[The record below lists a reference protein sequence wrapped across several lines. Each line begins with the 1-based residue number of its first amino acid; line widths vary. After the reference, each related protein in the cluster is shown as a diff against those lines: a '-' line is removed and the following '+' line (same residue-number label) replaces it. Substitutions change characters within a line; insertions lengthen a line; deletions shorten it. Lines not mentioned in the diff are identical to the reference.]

1 MKIGFFFGA
10 GAEIGY
16 GLPSGGKFAI
26 DLFRQNP
33 SDYRTQFREQLRAI
47 DLTSSYAVDWLP
59 QGFRDKRIHA
69 FGRSEF
75 TSLIESSIEYRRTEI
90 IRRLNQFDTEC
101 DDAMISL
108 GISRGLVESKFYEL
122 TDQAIGDRL
131 YTHAIKLNELLA
143 QDVTLFSSNY
153 YSAMLDVVKEA
164 DESDDLRRYVTAFL
178 QLLVGAHGQDLVR
191 KLNQELFEAAPD
203 DLPIFDDVS
212 GMFRL
217 EFNRIGSTALEL
229 LLEESRTFD
238 TGDTSTGLTLLCA
251 IAQRVL
257 ENIFTTVLDYQ
268 KLIDDHFRYLFS
280 PETEWAK
287 FTKMAVFLK
296 IAQDYIKQQ
305 APNLADIPSE
315 GYYHDLAGFAQ
326 NHEFAAI
333 GTANYNSLLTP
344 IFEQQH
350 LELPDVIHLNGS
362 VNDYYN
368 PYKNTVVTS
377 ESFASLDSSQ
387 LHFPFILTQSGLK
400 PLTSVTMSRRY
411 VQLFDA
417 YNESDAIVVVG
428 FGFNKDDSHINGL
441 FRELIESHGKRL
453 FVVSRD
459 VDGTA
464 DQQQRELRKRLRIAN
479 SYSRAVTVIPVN
491 PNSRTIG
498 GALWIDHIVSE
509 LALTTSEDQESADG

>member
-26 DLFRQNP
+26 DLFRQDP
-33 SDYRTQFREQLRAI
+33 SSYRTQLREQLNAV

-59 QGFRDKRIHA
+59 QGFREKRIHA

-75 TSLIESSIEYRRTEI
+75 TCLIESSIEYRRTEI
-90 IRRLNQFDTEC
+90 IRRLNQFDSEC
-101 DDAMISL
+101 ECAMQSL
-108 GISRGLVESKFYEL
+108 GISRELIETKFFEA
-122 TDQAIGDRL
+122 TDKSIGDSL
-131 YTHAIKLNELLA
+131 YTHVIKLNELLA
-143 QDVTLFSSNY
+143 QDVTLFSSDY
-153 YSAMLDVVKEA
+153 YSAMLDTVKSTE
-164 DESDDLRRYVTAFL
+164 DRDDLRRYVTAFL

-203 DLPIFDDVS
+203 DLPIFDDIS

-229 LLEESRTFD
+229 LLEEKRTFD
-238 TGDTSTGLTLLCA
+238 TGDTCTGLSLLCA
-251 IAQRVL
+251 IAQKVL

-305 APNLADIPSE
+305 APDIADIPTE
-315 GYYHDLAGFAQ
+315 GYYHDLSKFSQ
-326 NHEFAAI
+326 EHEFSAI

-344 IFEQQH
+344 IFEQQG
-350 LELPDVIHLNGS
+350 LEVPEIIHLNGS

-377 ESFASLDSSQ
+377 DDFTALDASQ

-417 YNESDAIVVVG
+417 YNDSDAIVVVG

-441 FRELIESHGKRL
+441 FRELIESHGKKL

-464 DQQQRELRKRLRIAN
+464 AQQQRDLRKRLRVAN
-479 SYSRAVTVIPVN
+479 SYSRAVIVLPVN
-491 PNSRTIG
+491 SNSRMIG
-498 GALWIDHIVSE
+498 DSLWIDHII
-509 LALTTSEDQESADG
+509 AHLTLDPIDGQEPSDG

>member
-1 MKIGFFFGA
+1 MKLGFFFGA

-26 DLFRQNP
+26 DLFRQDP
-33 SDYRTQFREQLRAI
+33 SSYRTQFREQLRSI

-75 TSLIESSIEYRRTEI
+75 SSLIESSIEYRRNEI

-101 DDAMISL
+101 DYAMQSL
-108 GISRGLVESKFYEL
+108 GISRELVEAKFSEL
-122 TDQAIGDRL
+122 TDEAIGDRL

-153 YSAMLDVVKEA
+153 YSAMLDIIKAA
-164 DESDDLRRYVTAFL
+164 DDSDDLRRYVTAFL

-191 KLNQELFEAAPD
+191 RLNQELFEAAPD

-229 LLEESRTFD
+229 LLEERRTFD
-238 TGDTSTGLTLLCA
+238 TGENSTSLSLLCA

-305 APNLADIPSE
+305 APNMDSIPTE
-315 GYYHDLAGFAQ
+315 GYYHDLASFAQ
-326 NHEFAAI
+326 NHQFSAI

-344 IFEQQH
+344 IFEQQDIDV
-350 LELPDVIHLNGS
+350 PDVIHLNGS

-368 PYKNTVVTS
+368 PYKNSVVTS
-377 ESFASLDSSQ
+377 NSFEELDSSQ
-387 LHFPFILTQSGLK
+387 LHFPFMLTQSGLK

-411 VQLFDA
+411 VELFDA
-417 YNESDAIVVVG
+417 YSESDAIVVVG

-441 FRELIESHGKRL
+441 FRELIENHNKKL
-453 FVVSRD
+453 FVVSRN

-464 DQQQRELRKRLRIAN
+464 EQQQRELRKRLRIAN
-479 SYSRAVTVIPVN
+479 SFSRSITVVPVDSN
-491 PNSRTIG
+491 NRMIG
-498 GALWIDHIVSE
+498 NDLWIDHIISE
-509 LALTTSEDQESADG
+509 LSAALERQE

>member
-33 SDYRTQFREQLRAI
+33 SSYRSQLREQLQAV
-47 DLTSSYAVDWLP
+47 DLTSSYAADWLP

-90 IRRLNQFDTEC
+90 IRRLNQFDSEC
-101 DDAMISL
+101 DEAMQSL
-108 GISRGLVESKFYEL
+108 DISRELIEAKFSEL
-122 TDQAIGDRL
+122 TDKSIGDSL
-131 YTHAIKLNELLA
+131 YTHVIKLNELLA
-143 QDVTLFSSNY
+143 QDVSLFSSDY
-153 YSAMLDVVKEA
+153 YSAMLDVVKSTEG
-164 DESDDLRRYVTAFL
+164 SDDLRRYVTAFL

-191 KLNQELFEAAPD
+191 RLNQELFEAAPD

-238 TGDTSTGLTLLCA
+238 ISEFSTALSLLCA
-251 IAQRVL
+251 VAQKVL

-305 APNLADIPSE
+305 APDIADIPAT
-315 GYYHDLAGFAQ
+315 GYYHDLASFAQ
-326 NHEFAAI
+326 NHEFSAI

-344 IFEQQH
+344 IFEQQG
-350 LELPDVIHLNGS
+350 LNVPDVIHLNGS

-368 PYKNTVVTS
+368 PYKNTVVTNDD
-377 ESFASLDSSQ
+377 FDALDASQ
-387 LHFPFILTQSGLK
+387 LHVPFILTQSGLK

-411 VQLFDA
+411 VQLFDS
-417 YNESDAIVVVG
+417 YNNSDAIVVVG

-441 FRELIESHGKRL
+441 FRELIENHGKRL

-464 DQQQRELRKRLRIAN
+464 EQQQRDLRKRLRIAN
-479 SYSRAVTVIPVN
+479 NYSRSVTVVPVDSA
-491 PNSRTIG
+491 SRTIG
-498 GALWIDHIVSE
+498 DVLWVDHIISE
-509 LALTTSEDQESADG
+509 LTPDTPEAQESSNG

>member
-33 SDYRTQFREQLRAI
+33 SGYRTQFREQLKAI
-47 DLTSSYAVDWLP
+47 DLRSSYAADWLP
-59 QGFRDKRIHA
+59 QGFVDKRIHA
-69 FGRSEF
+69 FGRNEF

-90 IRRLNQFDTEC
+90 IRRLNRFDSEC
-101 DDAMISL
+101 DEAMQSL
-108 GISRGLVESKFYEL
+108 GISRELIEAKFSEL
-122 TDQAIGDRL
+122 TGEAIGDSL
-131 YTHAIKLNELLA
+131 YTQVIKLNDLLA
-143 QDVTLFSSNY
+143 QNVSLFSSEY
-153 YSAMLDVVKEA
+153 YSAMLDAVKTAGEC
-164 DESDDLRRYVTAFL
+164 DDLRRYVTAFL

-203 DLPIFDDVS
+203 DLPIFDDLS

-229 LLEESRTFD
+229 LLEESRTFE
-238 TGDTSTGLTLLCA
+238 TGNTGTALSLLCA
-251 IAQRVL
+251 VSQKVL

-296 IAQDYIKQQ
+296 IAQEYIKQQ
-305 APNLADIPSE
+305 APAIESIPAE
-315 GYYHDLAGFAQ
+315 GYYHDLANFAK

-344 IFEQQH
+344 LFKQQN
-350 LELPDVIHLNGS
+350 LEVPDIIHLNGS

-368 PYKNTVVTS
+368 PYKNKVVTC
-377 ESFASLDSSQ
+377 ENFEELDSSQ

-400 PLTSVTMSRRY
+400 PLTSVEMSRRY

-417 YNESDAIVVVG
+417 YNKSDAIVVVG

-441 FRELIESHGKRL
+441 FRELIESHGKKL
-453 FVVSRD
+453 FLVTRNVTE
-459 VDGTA
+459 TA

-479 SYSRAVTVIPVN
+479 SFSRSVTVVPVDSA
-491 PNSRTIG
+491 SRKIG
-498 GALWIDHIVSE
+498 NDLWIDHIVSM
-509 LALTTSEDQESADG
+509 LSPDTPKNQESTNG

>member
-10 GAEIGY
+10 GAETGY

-33 SDYRTQFREQLRAI
+33 NSYRSQLREQLHSV

-90 IRRLNQFDTEC
+90 IRRLNQFDSEC
-101 DDAMISL
+101 DEAMQSL
-108 GISRGLVESKFYEL
+108 GISRELVETKFSEL
-122 TDQAIGDRL
+122 TGDAIGDRL

-143 QDVTLFSSNY
+143 QDVSLFSSNY
-153 YSAMLDVVKEA
+153 YSAMLDVIKAA
-164 DESDDLRRYVTAFL
+164 DDSDDLRRYVTAFL

-191 KLNQELFEAAPD
+191 RLNQELFETAPD

-217 EFNRIGSTALEL
+217 EFNRIGATALEL
-229 LLEESRTFD
+229 LLEENRTFD
-238 TGDTSTGLTLLCA
+238 TGNTCTGLSLLCA
-251 IAQRVL
+251 LAQKVL

-305 APNLADIPSE
+305 APDIADIPAV
-315 GYYHDLAGFAQ
+315 GYYHDLASFSQ

-344 IFEQQH
+344 IFEQQG
-350 LELPDVIHLNGS
+350 LDVPDVIHLNGS

-377 ESFASLDSSQ
+377 DDFGALDASQ

-417 YNESDAIVVVG
+417 YKDSDAIVVVG

-441 FRELIESHGKRL
+441 FRELIENHGKKL
-453 FVVSRD
+453 FVVSLE

-464 DQQQRELRKRLRIAN
+464 EQQQRDLRKRLRIAN
-479 SYSRAVTVIPVN
+479 SYSRSVTVVPVTS
-491 PNSRTIG
+491 NSRMIG
-498 GALWIDHIVSE
+498 ESIWIDHIIAE
-509 LALTTSEDQESADG
+509 LTTDATEG

>member
-1 MKIGFFFGA
+1 MKLGFFFGA

-26 DLFRQNP
+26 DLFRQDP
-33 SDYRTQFREQLRAI
+33 SPYRAEFREQLRSI
-47 DLTSSYAVDWLP
+47 DLTSTYAVDWLP
-59 QGFRDKRIHA
+59 QGFKDKRIHA

-75 TSLIESSIEYRRTEI
+75 TSLIESSIEYRRSEI
-90 IRRLNQFDTEC
+90 IRRLNQFDSEC
-101 DDAMISL
+101 EEAMQSL
-108 GISRGLVESKFYEL
+108 GVSREVVEDKFSEL
-122 TDQAIGDRL
+122 TGQAVGDRL

-143 QDVTLFSSNY
+143 QDVTLFSSIY
-153 YSAMLDVVKEA
+153 YSAMLDVVKV
-164 DESDDLRRYVTAFL
+164 DGDSDDLRRYVTAFL

-191 KLNQELFEAAPD
+191 KLNQELFESAPD

-229 LLEESRTFD
+229 LLEESRKFD
-238 TGDTSTGLTLLCA
+238 IGETGTAFSLLCA

-296 IAQDYIKQQ
+296 VAQNYIKSQ
-305 APNLADIPSE
+305 APNVEEIPSE
-315 GYYHDLAGFAQ
+315 GYYHDLADFSQ
-326 NHEFAAI
+326 SHEFSAI

-344 IFEQQH
+344 IFEKQG
-350 LELPDVIHLNGS
+350 LSLPDVIHLNGS
-362 VNDYYN
+362 VKDYYN
-368 PYKNTVVTS
+368 PYKNTVVSS
-377 ESFASLDSSQ
+377 ESFKELDSNQ

-441 FRELIESHGKRL
+441 FRELIESHGKKL

-459 VDGTA
+459 LDGTPEK
-464 DQQQRELRKRLRIAN
+464 QQRELRRRLRISN
-479 SYSRAVTVIPVN
+479 SFSRSVKVVAV
-491 PNSRTIG
+491 NSESRRAG
-498 GALWIDHIVSE
+498 DLLWIDFILSE
-509 LALTTSEDQESADG
+509 LDSANKLDES